1 VSLKVNGGVGIT
13 ELCHDQIATRL
24 SIPQK
29 YYDLMRTQAPG
40 LLVDNVNHWFQT
52 KPEKRMIRTLD
63 GKARAFLSD
72 RFRPLDNYDL
82 AEVVLPQLQKMQ
94 CRIESAEVTERR
106 MYIKAVTDRIT
117 SEVKKGDVVQA
128 GIVIS
133 NSEVGC
139 GSIKVEPMIFRLV
152 CLNGMIQ
159 ADAGLRKHHV
169 GRGHDLEDA
178 AIQYFKDATRRAD
191 DKAFWMKVRDVVSA
205 SMDQVRFEG
214 LVDRLRDAADRQ
226 ITGKPSKVVEVVAK
240 RYLWNDDEKESVM
253 THLIKGG
260 DLSQYGLLN
269 AVTRASQDVADYDRA
284 TDFERFGGEIMEL
297 PKTDWSAIA
306 AAN

>member
-1 VSLKVNGGVGIT
+1 
-13 ELCHDQIATRL
+13 
-24 SIPQK
+24 
-29 YYDLMRTQAPG
+29 
-40 LLVDNVNHWFQT
+40 
-52 KPEKRMIRTLD
+52 
-63 GKARAFLSD
+63 
-72 RFRPLDNYDL
+72 
-82 AEVVLPQLQKMQ
+82 
-94 CRIESAEVTERR
+94 
-106 MYIKAVTDRIT
+106 
-117 SEVKKGDVVQA
+117 
-128 GIVIS
+128 
-133 NSEVGC
+133 
-139 GSIKVEPMIFRLV
+139 
-152 CLNGMIQ
+152 
-159 ADAGLRKHHV
+159 
-169 GRGHDLEDA
+169 
-178 AIQYFKDATRRAD
+178 
-191 DKAFWMKVRDVVSA
+191 MKVRDVVSA
-205 SMDQVRFEG
+205 SMNQVRFEG